1 MAPGYRR
8 FRTLGLMT
16 SPARFACAN
25 IAAIWTRALF
35 TIRPHLTYLG
45 TLHKDFTLSPVTRLL
60 VPRLTPDSQ
69 TVGRICRNAHTF
81 ALTTPQP
88 KHFKYGADCRRGN
101 AIGPEGGCLNAG
113 ASTTRITKG

>member
-16 SPARFACAN
+16 SPARAN

-45 TLHKDFTLSPVTRLL
+45 TLHKEFALL
-60 VPRLTPDSQ
+60 LRPFSRAPRLSSDPQ
-69 TVGRICRNAHTF
+69 TAHRTFRNEHTF
-81 ALTTPQP
+81 ALTDSRPN
-88 KHFKYGADCRRGN
+88 HFSHGADRWHGN
-101 AIGPEGGCLNAG
+101 AIGPERGCLNAG
-113 ASTTRITKG
+113 ASTSRTTKG